1 LPDFGN
7 IDAIG
12 QWAGAHGPL
21 ALGVVAFL
29 CGLGVPL
36 PIQILLLA
44 FVGLSQGAFSR
55 IGPAILAC
63 FLGALLGESLH
74 YAVGATGGSRLRD
87 RMRGKW
93 RQAWLDAEGLF
104 RRYPDAVVALSR
116 SVLAAIGL
124 PIDWISGSSGFDYL
138 RFAFWSVIGDSVWIL
153 ASAGVGFWLGENWR
167 QHLDVL
173 PLAVAVITV
182 VAALAYLAGRFIMKR
197 SDKGEQPGAPKLTP
211 ELRQGENEL
220 ASGYTTLRKGLTGN
234 EVLDRHKK
242 YQNG

>member
-1 LPDFGN
+1 MPDFGN

-55 IGPAILAC
+55 IGPAMLAC
-63 FLGALLGESLH
+63 SLGALLGESLH
-74 YAVGATGGSRLRD
+74 YALGATGGSRLRD
-87 RMRGKW
+87 HTRGKW
-93 RQAWLDAEGLF
+93 RQGWAEAERLF

-124 PIDWISGSSGFDYL
+124 PIDWIAGSSGFDYW
-138 RFAFWSVIGDSVWIL
+138 RFAFWSVIGDGVWIL
-153 ASAGVGFWLGENWR
+153 ASVVVGLWLGENW
-167 QHLDVL
+167 QGYMQVL
-173 PLAVAVITV
+173 PVAITVITI
-182 VAALAYLAGRFIMKR
+182 VAALAYLACRVIAKR
-197 SDKGEQPGAPKLTP
+197 SDKGEQPDEQKGTP
-211 ELRQGENEL
+211 EPR
-220 ASGYTTLRKGLTGN
+220 
-234 EVLDRHKK
+234 
-242 YQNG
+242 